1 MNRREVQP
9 AVLAI
14 VGKWSRLYQRP
25 LQQSRRRSEA
35 TRAKIMCPRP
45 AFSRVGRTR
54 TSRLKGTS
62 EGIPEHH
69 PLNYI
74 LLSLCLS
81 LSMCIESLCIL
92 RAQHSASR
100 PAPLLLGSLSS
111 NLWLLSPAPARA
123 KPSLTVAYLPSRGWC
138 SKAKTRRWRRR
149 EWDKTRERERRR
161 KWDQMKMACLPF
173 SDDCANRCR

>member
-45 AFSRVGRTR
+45 AFSRVGRIR
-54 TSRLKGTS
+54 TSRTKGTS

-74 LLSLCLS
+74 LLSLSLDVLFSYFAYFERNTARQDLPYCCLVVC
-81 LSMCIESLCIL
+81 LVFYGCF
-92 RAQHSASR
+92 H
-100 PAPLLLGSLSS
+100 PLQRVQ
-111 NLWLLSPAPARA
+111 NP
-123 KPSLTVAYLPSRGWC
+123 PSRWHTCLHEGG
-138 SKAKTRRWRRR
+138 ARRPRRDDGDEENGTR
-149 EWDKTRERERRR
+149 RERE
-161 KWDQMKMACLPF
+161 KKKMRPDEDGVPSFL
-173 SDDCANRCR
+173 